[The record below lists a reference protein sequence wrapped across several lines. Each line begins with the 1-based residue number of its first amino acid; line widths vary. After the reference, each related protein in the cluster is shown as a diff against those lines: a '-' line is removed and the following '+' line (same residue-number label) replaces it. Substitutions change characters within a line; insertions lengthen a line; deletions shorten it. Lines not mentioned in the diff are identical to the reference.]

1 MIIINNAYAFTHN
14 SYTHLYKIYIYIYMA
29 YIAERISVDR
39 TTHISKSI
47 MLSHTYTTSYQ
58 TRRESLQVYPN
69 QKDNCKRS
77 RSILKAT

>member
-29 YIAERISVDR
+29 YITERISVD
-39 TTHISKSI
+39 HISKSI

-58 TRRESLQVYPN
+58 TRRESLQDYPTRRIIVRD
-69 QKDNCKRS
+69 QDRFWK
-77 RSILKAT
+77 LHT